1 MIVVLVYLALY
12 GQPGDG
18 PALARTASAYLTP
31 AQAARHVA
39 AAEIAGEIYDIDP
52 NLLLSIAH
60 HESRYQIETVTPE
73 LAGASCGVMTPEPR
87 HQCPAPDLLG
97 GYLAGAK
104 HLATWRAA
112 CRGDLRCALTGYA
125 GGYHL
130 LELCET
136 DHVRA
141 CDTWRVFEGRA
152 RWIARERERGA
163 S

>member
-1 MIVVLVYLALY
+1 MLVVILYLALY
-12 GQPGDG
+12 GNAGDG
-18 PALARTASAYLTP
+18 AALARTAP
-31 AQAARHVA
+31 ADIAPYDAELHVA
-39 AAEIAGEIYDIDP
+39 AAEVAGRAYRLDP

-60 HESRYQIETVTPE
+60 HESRYQVATVTPE

-87 HQCPAPDLLG
+87 RQCPPPDLLG
-97 GYLAGAK
+97 GYLAGAA

-112 CRGDLRCALTGYA
+112 CRGNLHCALTGYA

-130 LELCET
+130 LELCER

-141 CDTWRVFEGRA
+141 CDTWRVFLGRA
-152 RWIARERERGA
+152 AWIARERQRGA